1 MKAGFSISVCK
12 GQSRFL
18 NICSNPV
25 FLLQLRNDGFLK
37 GGKKEMI
44 PSRLHVGDEIR
55 VIAPS
60 RSLAIVKGEQRRLAE
75 ERLVEMGFRVTYGET
90 ALIHDDFYSN
100 SIEDRVADLHTAFKD
115 PNVKGIFTGIGG
127 YNANQLLRYLDYD
140 LIKANPKVICGYSDI
155 TSILLAIYKKTGLTT
170 YVGPYFSTFGMKVG
184 LDYTMD
190 YFKKAIMDDEAFEL
204 MQSETWSDD
213 PWHLEQ
219 EDRNFYPN
227 QGYMVIQEG
236 EAEGTII
243 GGNLCTMNLLQ
254 GIEYM
259 PSLENSILF
268 IEDDEESHPF
278 SFDRDLQSLLHLPD
292 ASGIKGI
299 IIGRFQ
305 KESGMT
311 DYALQEIIATKQELK
326 GIPIIANANFGH
338 VTPFATIPIGA
349 KVSMVVHNGDATVR
363 ITL

>member
-1 MKAGFSISVCK
+1 MKPA
-12 GQSRFL
+12 R
-18 NICSNPV
+18 
-25 FLLQLRNDGFLK
+25 LK
-37 GGKKEMI
+37 A
-44 PSRLHVGDEIR
+44 GDEIR

-75 ERLVEMGFRVTYGET
+75 ERLTELGFRVTYGDT
-90 ALIHDDFYSN
+90 ALVHDDFYSN
-100 SIEDRVADLHTAFKD
+100 SIEDRVADLHAAFKD

-140 LIKANPKVICGYSDI
+140 LIQASPKVICGYSDI
-155 TSILLAIYKKTGLTT
+155 TAILLAIYKKTGLTT

-184 LDYTMD
+184 LDYTMEH
-190 YFKKAIMDDEAFEL
+190 FKKALMEDEEFDL
-204 MQSETWSDD
+204 KQSETWSDD

-219 EDRNFYPN
+219 EDRNFCPN
-227 QGYMVIQEG
+227 QGYMIIQEG

-243 GGNLCTMNLLQ
+243 GGNLCTINLLH
-254 GIEYM
+254 GTEYM
-259 PSLENSILF
+259 PSLKNSILF

-278 SFDRDLQSLLHLPD
+278 SFDRDLQSLLHQPD
-292 ASGIKGI
+292 ASGIKGM

-311 DYALQEIIATKQELK
+311 DYALHEIIATKQELK

-338 VTPFATIPIGA
+338 VTPFATIPVGGNASLIVKDG
-349 KVSMVVHNGDATVR
+349 TVTVK
-363 ITL
+363 IWS